1 MTMEYTRKINNNS
14 NFKYQSEINLED
26 NNKIYSQEYKLELFD
41 ECSKLSLVYSVDK
54 YNYGNQLKPN
64 KSLSVSYEMDF
75 LSGYSDESAVNSIF
89 SLECIK

>member
-26 NNKIYSQEYKLELFD
+26 NNKIYSQEYILELFD
-41 ECSKLSLVYSVDK
+41 ECSKLNLLYSVDN
-54 YNYGNQLKPN
+54 YNDGNQLKPN
-64 KSLSVSYEMDF
+64 ETFSVTYEMDF

-89 SLECIK
+89 